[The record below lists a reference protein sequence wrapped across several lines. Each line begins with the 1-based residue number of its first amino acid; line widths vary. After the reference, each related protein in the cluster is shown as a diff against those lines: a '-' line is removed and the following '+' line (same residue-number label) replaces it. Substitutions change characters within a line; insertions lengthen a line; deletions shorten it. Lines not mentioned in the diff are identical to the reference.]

1 MMFDFVPGLRLSR
14 GFYEQVAGPA
24 LAGVPHAAALLGE
37 GSEVLSFDT
46 AASAGPRCGVR
57 LLVLTAPGQAG
68 PVRAL
73 LRRTLPPRHAGR
85 PVTFGADG
93 VEVSETRTWL
103 EARLGFDPL
112 EPAGVLD
119 WLATPWQRLA
129 GTCGGEVFHDDA
141 GLLERARQTL
151 RRYPPDVERYV
162 LAAQWRRLAAGYG
175 HAARCAEV
183 GDELGAATL
192 TAGLARDLM
201 RLALLTRRRWPPY
214 DRWLSGAFARLPGSA
229 ETADALAA
237 ALAAADPS
245 LRQAHLQRAWRRVTA
260 LRERSPAA
268 PPPSTTA
275 AAGTG
280 TATTAGRS
288 SPQRE
293 AEGLAETLTAAITD
307 PRVRA
312 LPPGGSV
319 DQLTGS
325 AEVLTDP
332 ARCRALTRAALGL

>member
-1 MMFDFVPGLRLSR
+1 MMFDFVPGLPLSR

-46 AASAGPRCGVR
+46 PASAGPRHGVR
-57 LLVLTAPGQAG
+57 LVVLTGPGQSEA
-68 PVRAL
+68 VRATL
-73 LRRTLPPRHAGR
+73 GHALPPSYGGR
-85 PVTFGADG
+85 PVTLGTGG
-93 VEVSETRTWL
+93 VEVAETGAWL
-103 EARLGFDPL
+103 VARLGFDPL
-112 EPAGVLD
+112 RPIGPLD
-119 WLATPWQRLA
+119 WLAVPWQRLA
-129 GTCGGEVFHDDA
+129 GTCGGEVFRDDA
-141 GLLERARQTL
+141 GLLGRARQAL

-175 HAARCAEV
+175 HAARCSEV
-183 GDELGAATL
+183 GDELGAAAL

-214 DRWLSGAFARLPGSA
+214 DRWLGSAFARLPGAA

-237 ALAAADPS
+237 ALATGDRS
-245 LRQAHLQRAWRRVTA
+245 LRRDHLRRAWRQVAA

-268 PPPSTTA
+268 PPGTA
-275 AAGTG
+275 TATG
-280 TATTAGRS
+280 TATTAGRR
-288 SPQRE
+288 SPAEE
-293 AEGLAETLTAAITD
+293 AEGLAETFTAAITD

-312 LPPGGSV
+312 LPPGGSI